1 MVHGLDTLTSL
12 YLYGFILGSVLTMLY
27 VLFGDAL
34 DGIFDIT
41 PGSFLSP
48 TVLLSFFAIFS
59 GSGFIL
65 SFLTSWDGTLIF
77 LMSLVISLLLVTLM
91 HIFIISPIS
100 KTEQSTAFDQ
110 LRMAGKVGTVTLTIP
125 ADGYGQVSLKSDFG
139 YNTYA
144 AQSSNAQSIP
154 EGSLV
159 RIVKVDDHIYIVEPF
174 THPLEEN

>member
-1 MVHGLDTLTSL
+1 MIHGLDTLTSL

-41 PGSFLSP
+41 PGSFISP

-65 SFLTSWDGTLIF
+65 NFLTSWNAFTV
-77 LMSLVISLLLVTLM
+77 LVISLVIAFLLVTLI
-91 HIFIISPIS
+91 HIFVLSPIS
-100 KTEQSTAFDQ
+100 KAEQSTAFDQ

-125 ADGYGQVSLKSDFG
+125 EDGYGQVSLKSDFG

-144 AQSSNAQSIP
+144 AQSSHGQLIP

-159 RIVKVDDHIYIVEPF
+159 RITKVEDHIYIVEPF